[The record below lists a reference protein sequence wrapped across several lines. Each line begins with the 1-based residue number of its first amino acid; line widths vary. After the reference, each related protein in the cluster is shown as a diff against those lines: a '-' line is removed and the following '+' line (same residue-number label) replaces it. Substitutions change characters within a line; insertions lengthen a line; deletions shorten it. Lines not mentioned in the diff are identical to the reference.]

1 MIKDQ
6 PRRHANI
13 GSSIDRSAPLS
24 FKFDGETYF
33 GFAGDTLASALL
45 ANDVSL
51 VGRSFKYHRP
61 RGIFS
66 IGSEEPNALC
76 ILRDGA
82 RAEPNTRM
90 TQVEV
95 SPGLVAHSQNRWP
108 SLDWDLLSLNSLVAP
123 FLAAGFYYKTFMRP
137 RGFWEKYEILIRK
150 AAGLGT
156 ASGQADPDR
165 YEKAHRHVDVLI
177 IGAGPAGL
185 AAAMSAMQSGARV
198 AILDEREAPGGWL
211 RFDRE
216 LIDGAP
222 ADVWLSNTI
231 EALKASGNV
240 LFLSRTTAFG
250 YYDHSFVAAI
260 ERVQDHL
267 AIPDPLRPRQ
277 RLWTFRAR
285 RIILATGSIEQPLSF
300 ADNDRPG
307 VMLAGAV
314 RGYLN
319 AYGVTPGRKTVLFTN
334 NDSAYRT
341 ALDLLMAGEAV
352 EGIVDMRAD
361 PSSAMMRTVRD
372 LGVPVFR
379 NSVVVRARGGR
390 RLTACDVM
398 PLDTSEARA
407 GRSGRVRP
415 VTLECD
421 TLGVSGGWSPAVH
434 LHSQTGS
441 PLTWRAEDGVFL
453 PKDPPNNC
461 MSIGAAAGMVDLS
474 DCLMMGGVAG
484 TQATVGTTGRAAVSA
499 TPTAFSLREEQAMPI
514 REIPLGPA
522 TLFGGMGKR
531 FVDLQND
538 VTVEDVKLAH
548 QEGYVSVEHM
558 KRYTTLGMATDQGKT
573 SNLTA
578 LSIMA
583 AQRGL
588 TPDQVGTTKFRP
600 PYTPVAI
607 GALAGQE
614 RGAHY
619 RPLRRTPMDAWHE
632 ARGAI
637 FQNTALWRRAHYYP
651 KPGETLDEASAREVE
666 TTRQKLGICDVT
678 TLGKIDIQG
687 PDAAEFLNRV
697 YTNGFAKLPIGKA
710 RYGVMLREDGMVFD
724 DGVTSRLGETH
735 YLMTTTTGNAGPVLS
750 KLEFY
755 LQTIWPELDV
765 QVTSVTEQWAGFSI
779 AGPQSREVL
788 QNFVDRDLSD
798 AAFPFMAV
806 SACQFAGVPARLF
819 RISFSGELAYEV
831 AVPSDYGE
839 EAWSLVV
846 AEAER
851 LGGCVYGLEAL
862 GTMRIEKGHVAGT
875 ELNGQTTPSDLG
887 LEGLLSTKKSFIG
900 KAMLNRA
907 AYQSK
912 TRQKLVGLRPVD
924 GKTPIRAGAQIV
936 EDPYAPRPVPML
948 GHVTAVAYSPELS
961 SPIALALVA
970 GGIERVGEQLHAAYP
985 LLGETVLVEV
995 VSPHFVDPEGARMH
1009 G

>member
-1 MIKDQ
+1 MIQDQ
-6 PRRHANI
+6 PRRHNMI
-13 GSSIDRSAPLS
+13 GGAIDRDKPIT
-24 FKFDGETYF
+24 FKFDGEKYF
-33 GFAGDTLASALL
+33 GFEGDTLASALL
-45 ANDVSL
+45 ANGVST
-51 VGRSFKYHRP
+51 VGRSFKYHRR
-61 RGIFS
+61 RGVFS

-76 ILRDGA
+76 ILREGA

-90 TQVEV
+90 TQVEIY
-95 SPGLVAHSQNRWP
+95 PGLVAKSQNRWP
-108 SLDWDLLSLNSLVAP
+108 SLDWDLLSVNSLVSP

-137 RGFWEKYEILIRK
+137 KGFWEKYEVLIRK

-156 ASGQADPDR
+156 ASGEADPDR

-177 IGAGPAGL
+177 VGAGPAGL
-185 AAAMSAMQSGARV
+185 AAAKAAMQTGARV

-216 LIDGAP
+216 LIDAAP
-222 ADVWLSNTI
+222 SDVWLD
-231 EALKASGNV
+231 EAVESLRASGNV
-240 LFLSRTTAFG
+240 LLLTRTTAFG
-250 YYDHSFVAAI
+250 YYDHNFVAAV
-260 ERVQDHL
+260 ERVQDHS
-267 AIPDPLRPRQ
+267 AVPDPSKPRQ
-277 RLWTFRAR
+277 RLWTFRAKR
-285 RIILATGSIEQPLSF
+285 VILATGSIEQPLAF
-300 ADNDRPG
+300 ADNDLPG

-341 ALDLLMAGEAV
+341 ALDILMAGGAV
-352 EGIVDMRAD
+352 EAIVDMRAN
-361 PSSAMMRTVRD
+361 PSSAMMRAVRD
-372 LGVPVFR
+372 LGVPVY
-379 NSVVVRARGGR
+379 SDSIVTRARGGR
-390 RLTACDVM
+390 ALTACDVM
-398 PLDTSEARA
+398 PRNGDQMP
-407 GRSGRVRP
+407 GGRP
-415 VTLECD
+415 VTVECD

-434 LHSQTGS
+434 LHSQTGA
-441 PLTWRAEDGVFL
+441 PLTWREADGVFV
-453 PKDPPNNC
+453 PTDAPHNC
-461 MSIGAAAGMVDLS
+461 VSIGAATGMHDLS
-474 DCLMMGGVAG
+474 DCLNMGSAAG
-484 TQATVGTTGRAAVSA
+484 TQATVGATGRAAVSA
-499 TPTAFSLREEQAMPI
+499 TPDVFSLREEQAMPI

-522 TLFGGMGKR
+522 VGLSGRGKR

-538 VTVEDVKLAH
+538 VTVEDIKLAH
-548 QEGYVSVEHM
+548 QEGFVSVEHM

-578 LSIMA
+578 LTIMA
-583 AQRGL
+583 RQRGVS
-588 TPDQVGTTKFRP
+588 PDKVGTTKFRP

-607 GALAGQE
+607 GAIAGQE

-619 RPLRRTPMDAWHE
+619 RPLRRTPMDAWHA
-632 ARGAI
+632 ARGAV
-637 FQNTALWRRAHYYP
+637 FQNTALWRRPHYYP
-651 KPGETLDEASAREVE
+651 KTGETIDDASAREVLA
-666 TTRQKLGICDVT
+666 TRQTVGVCDVT

-687 PDAAEFLNRV
+687 PDAALFLNRV

-710 RYGVMLREDGMVFD
+710 RYGVMVREDGMVFD
-724 DGVTSRLGETH
+724 DGVTSRLGETQ

-755 LQTIWPELDV
+755 LQTVWPDLDV
-765 QVTSVTEQWAGFSI
+765 QVTSVTEQWACFSI
-779 AGPQSREVL
+779 AGPKSRDL
-788 QNFVDRDLSD
+788 LSGFVDLDISD

-806 SACQFAGVPARLF
+806 AACTFAGVPARLF
-819 RISFSGELAYEV
+819 RISFSGERAYEV

-851 LGGCVYGLEAL
+851 LGGCAYGLEAL

-887 LEGLLSTKKSFIG
+887 LDGFLSSKKSFIG
-900 KAMLNRA
+900 KAMLDRP
-907 AYQSK
+907 AYQS
-912 TRQKLVGLRPVD
+912 TNRQKLVGLKPVD
-924 GKTPIRAGAQIV
+924 GKTPIKAGAQIV

-948 GHVTAVAYSPELS
+948 GHVTAVAYSPELQ

-970 GGIERVGEQLHAAYP
+970 GGLDRLGDTLHAAYP

-995 VSPHFVDPEGARMH
+995 VSPHFLDPEGERMH